1 MYLEIITVNF
11 AFLPLRIVV
20 CWCLVWAGE
29 PEAGEWDEQ
38 SRGRSQVSSAAG
50 DGSGDEIWTQETT
63 SALTEDGV
71 RVCAFFLQAD
81 RGEGGWNFSTTGDL
95 CWESPATSETM
106 AFIFAHH
113 VSLNVFICKKKTTV
127 SSSWQEAEIDGI
139 HQLVVGATE
148 NVKEGNE
155 DIREVI
161 CCTPAWPF
169 CSYVSLNT
177 VVSSFITRQSKT
189 TPASGCGSYFS
200 WLCARFLS
208 FSWTGMTASRHGL
221 YDKKPG
227 NCRISGT
234 FALRHRHGNDAET
247 DCPVL
252 HVGSGALYEDTEGGP
267 RVFRDANQTLSLS

>member
-1 MYLEIITVNF
+1 MSSLSRRTRGWRVRWTISWMKSGEFCCGWWIWGWNLNPENDICAYWRRC
-11 AFLPLRIVV
+11 P
-20 CWCLVWAGE
+20 CLCVPPPGR
-29 PEAGEWDEQ
+29 
-38 SRGRSQVSSAAG
+38 SRGR
-50 DGSGDEIWTQETT
+50 W
-63 SALTEDGV
+63 LK
-71 RVCAFFLQAD
+71 FLD
-81 RGEGGWNFSTTGDL
+81 YRRSLLRKSCNKWDDCFHFRSPR
-95 CWESPATSETM
+95 ESK
-106 AFIFAHH
+106 H
-113 VSLNVFICKKKTTV
+113 VFMCKKTTV

-208 FSWTGMTASRHGL
+208 FSWTGMTASGASRHGL

-234 FALRHRHGNDAET
+234 FVLRHRHGNDAET

-252 HVGSGALYEDTEGGP
+252 HVGSGALYEDTGEVTGSSLMLITHFHCLKEGS
-267 RVFRDANQTLSLS
+267 V